1 MSAQSISAHSALAIE
16 RVALDSLHLD
26 PANARAH
33 GDRNLDS
40 IADSLKR
47 FGQTEPLIV
56 QGSSGR
62 VIGGNGR
69 LSVMRKL
76 GWFECDVIRLE
87 ISDLEA
93 TALGIALNRT
103 AELAEWDDG
112 TLGRLLG
119 ELREE
124 GALDGVGFDSSE
136 IDELLAELDVDA
148 QEVEDPGPGEVRA
161 TPSSKKGD
169 LWLLGEHR
177 ILCGDST
184 RTEDVERLMAGQR
197 ASLLATDPPYL
208 VDYKGAAGRSEV
220 ARGGRGASAASE
232 GAGGSAASAVS
243 VGGGDSGSPGYCAPG
258 ASGRSHWDDYLGDE
272 EGLAFFRAYLEAA
285 LPHCIERVPVYQW
298 HAHRRQALVERA
310 WVEVGLLVHQQ
321 IIWAKPR
328 GTLGRSFY
336 MWAHEPCFVGWPQG
350 KMPEK
355 ARRPEFSATTV
366 WEIDAQAEP
375 SEDHPT
381 QKPLEIFTRAIEAHT
396 LPGEV
401 VLEPFSGSGSQ
412 IVAAESLGRRC
423 FAMEQDP
430 RYVDV
435 AIKRWEAATGRTATL
450 EGDGREFAE
459 VAAERGAQAAEEA
472 AREQGAGELAAR
484 VREQGST
491 DVAAGD
497 CDAQLPPD
505 PESSP

>member
-1 MSAQSISAHSALAIE
+1 MPAESSTATSALAIE
-16 RVALDSLHLD
+16 RVPLKSLHLD

-56 QGSSGR
+56 QGTSGR

-76 GWFECDVIRLE
+76 GWSECDVIRLE

-103 AELAEWDDG
+103 AELAEWDEG

-124 GALDGVGFDSSE
+124 GALDGVGFDTGE
-136 IDELLAELDVDA
+136 IDELLAELDVDV
-148 QEVEDPGPGEVRA
+148 QEVEDPGPGEVPA

-169 LWLLGEHR
+169 LWLLGDHR

-184 RTEDVERLMAGQR
+184 RAGDLERLMAGEQ

-208 VDYKGAAGRSEV
+208 VDYKGAGKAVEKG
-220 ARGGRGASAASE
+220 ARAAEAVVQSPASP
-232 GAGGSAASAVS
+232 GAGGDGEVE
-243 VGGGDSGSPGYCAPG
+243 GQ
-258 ASGRSHWDDYLGDE
+258 RSHWDDYRGDD
-272 EGLAFFRAYLEAA
+272 EGLAFFKAFLEAA

-336 MWAHEPCFVGWPQG
+336 MWAHEPCFVGWPRG

-366 WEIDAQAEP
+366 WEIDAHAEP

-396 LPGEV
+396 LPGEI

-412 IVAAESLGRRC
+412 LVAAESLGRRC

-435 AIKRWEAATGRTATL
+435 AVRRWETATGRTAML
-450 EGDGREFAE
+450 EGDGRAFAE
-459 VAAERGAQAAEEA
+459 VAAERGARRASGEA
-472 AREQGAGELAAR
+472 GREVGASGAP
-484 VREQGST
+484 
-491 DVAAGD
+491 
-497 CDAQLPPD
+497 LPT
-505 PESSP
+505 

>member
-1 MSAQSISAHSALAIE
+1 MAQSARGQTSLAIQ
-16 RVALDSLHLD
+16 RVSLDALHLD

-40 IADSLKR
+40 IGDSLKR

-56 QGSSGR
+56 QASSGR

-76 GWFECDVIRLE
+76 GWTECDVVRLE

-103 AELAEWDDG
+103 AELAEWDDD

-119 ELREE
+119 ELRAE
-124 GALDGVGFDSSE
+124 GALDGVGFDAAE
-136 IDELLAELDVDA
+136 IDELLAELGEEPRD
-148 QEVEDPGPGEVRA
+148 VEDPGPGEVPTIA
-161 TPSSKKGD
+161 SSRKGD
-169 LWLLGEHR
+169 LWLLGDHR

-184 RTEDVERLMAGQR
+184 CAGDLMRLMGGEKA
-197 ASLLATDPPYL
+197 ALLATDPPYL
-208 VDYKGAAGRSEV
+208 VDYKGSPGV
-220 ARGGRGASAASE
+220 
-232 GAGGSAASAVS
+232 
-243 VGGGDSGSPGYCAPG
+243 GDSRAKKASPVQTLAVEGIGSKPGSSDKA
-258 ASGRSHWDDYLGDE
+258 RSHWDDYLGDE
-272 EGLAFFRAYLEAA
+272 EGLAFFKAFLQAA

-310 WVEVGLLVHQQ
+310 WVEMGLLVHQQ

-336 MWAHEPCFVGWPQG
+336 MWAHEPCFVGWPKG
-350 KMPEK
+350 MMPDK
-355 ARRPEFSATTV
+355 DRRPEFSATTV
-366 WEIDAQAEP
+366 WEIDSHAEP

-381 QKPLEIFTRAIEAHT
+381 QKPLEIFSRAIEPHT
-396 LPGEV
+396 KPGEV

-412 IVAAESLGRRC
+412 IIAAESLGRRC

-435 AIKRWEAATGRTATL
+435 GVLRWEKATGLSAKL
-450 EGDGREFAE
+450 EGDGRAFAE
-459 VAAERGAQAAEEA
+459 VAAQRAEDSTPSADSATQGAGGVAAGAYERVSESDAQAATGQEPT
-472 AREQGAGELAAR
+472 R
-484 VREQGST
+484 
-491 DVAAGD
+491 
-497 CDAQLPPD
+497 
-505 PESSP
+505 